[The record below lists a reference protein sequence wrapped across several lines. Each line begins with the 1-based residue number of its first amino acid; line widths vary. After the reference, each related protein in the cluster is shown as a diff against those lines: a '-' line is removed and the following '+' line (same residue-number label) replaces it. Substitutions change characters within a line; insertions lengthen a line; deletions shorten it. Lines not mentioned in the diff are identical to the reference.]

1 MRVKISYGVDIDEV
15 PDEIEQL
22 FDFVYEKKL
31 KLENQLELVEKLLE
45 EREHESAVEV
55 MDKLRQ
61 TLAEMD
67 NRIIDVSAIAQ
78 GFIQYNKQLEE
89 QEGER
94 NVRERGP
101 FVDSTGIDTTEPKP
115 E

>member
-1 MRVKISYGVDIDEV
+1 MRVKISYGVHIDEV
-15 PDEIEQL
+15 PEEIEQL

-31 KLENQLELVEKLLE
+31 KLESQLELAEKLLE
-45 EREHESAVEV
+45 ERELDSAIEI

-67 NRIIDVSAIAQ
+67 NRIIDCSSIAQ
-78 GFIQYNKQLEE
+78 GYIEYQAQQE
-89 QEGER
+89 QGEQD
-94 NVRERGP
+94 VRDRRP
-101 FVDSTGIDTTEPKP
+101 FMDSTGIDTSEPKP

>member
-15 PDEIEQL
+15 PNEIEQL

-31 KLENQLELVEKLLE
+31 KLESQLELVEKLLE

-78 GFIQYNKQLEE
+78 GFVEYNNQLNEQGEE
-89 QEGER
+89 D
-94 NVRERGP
+94 VRERGP
-101 FVDSTGIDTTEPKP
+101 FVDTTGINTIESKP